1 MARPDTALVLVTSP
15 VTNEDRARLGMY
27 VVDGLPGV
35 SVPWLPL
42 TATLLV
48 VPLWPAARQESEK
61 PPPANR

>member
-1 MARPDTALVLVTSP
+1 VLP

-35 SVPWLPL
+35 SVPWLPVA
-42 TATLLV
+42 ATLLV
-48 VPLWPAARQESEK
+48 VPLWPEARQESEK